1 MRKKLFLLVAMV
13 ILVLSAG
20 SSLACSDCAPTE
32 ESLEREAITE
42 ALRKDLKDN
51 LGIDAVFVFNWFRV
65 KDGWAWVETDP
76 QSPDGQNR
84 YEPFLALLEKR
95 EEIWAIAEIP
105 SLEEDSPLVDDAYF
119 EGLIERFP
127 GLPREVFPWEKKK

>member
-1 MRKKLFLLVAMV
+1 MRKNLFLLVAV
-13 ILVLSAG
+13 GILVLSAG

-51 LGIDAVFVFNWFRV
+51 LGIDTVFVFNWLRV

-76 QSPDGQNR
+76 QSSDGQNR

-105 SLEEDSPLVDDAYF
+105 SLEEDAPPVDDAYF
-119 EGLIERFP
+119 RELIERFP
-127 GLPREVFPWEKKK
+127 GLPREVFPWDKK